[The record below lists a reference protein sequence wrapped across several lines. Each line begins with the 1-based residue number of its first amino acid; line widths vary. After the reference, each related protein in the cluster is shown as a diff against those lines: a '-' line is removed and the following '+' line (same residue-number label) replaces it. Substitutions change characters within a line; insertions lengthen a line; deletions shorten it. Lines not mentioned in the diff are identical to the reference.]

1 MDEDRDPKAEPPETA
16 DPADEEPKEFL
27 PPLDF
32 ASVVFPF
39 YSQALIKLGSMEDPI
54 KGGNDVDVEY
64 AKRLIDILDLLKDR
78 TKGNLKLEESDFLE
92 SCLIQLKMH
101 YMQKA
106 DILKV

>member
-1 MDEDRDPKAEPPETA
+1 MDEDRDPKDETPETA
-16 DPADEEPKEFL
+16 EEEPQEFL

-54 KGGNDVDVEY
+54 KGGSDVDIGY
-64 AKRLIDILDLLKDR
+64 AKRLIDILDLLKER
-78 TKGNLKLEESDFLE
+78 TQGNLEPKESDFLE

-106 DILKV
+106 NILKV

>member
-1 MDEDRDPKAEPPETA
+1 MDEDRDPKDEPPQSTGEK
-16 DPADEEPKEFL
+16 PKEYL

-32 ASVVFPF
+32 GSVVFPF

-54 KGGNDVDVEY
+54 KGGEDVDLDF
-64 AKRLIDILDLLKDR
+64 AKRLIEILDLLKER
-78 TKGNLKLEESDFLE
+78 TKGNLEPGESDFLE

-106 DILKV
+106 NILKV